1 MATLINGNGNPA
13 VYASQDADW
22 FGALTGNQ
30 TVIMNV
36 NQNLAYELL
45 DNNTLLIKSGVLVT
59 KEGRRVQID
68 VGDTEE
74 IIIPTGTQ
82 NVNRFYI
89 CGFKLETDGEGVQ
102 TATTFIEQMG
112 SSTETITEETFKDGA
127 NTIYV
132 SLYRIYQQG
141 ITISSITPLKDTVS
155 IPTTKAFD
163 IKDWIDI
170 IHPVGKIIMT
180 DDSRNPAEYYPG
192 TTWIAWGSGRVPVGV
207 DVNDSDFN
215 APNKTGGAKSHNYT
229 PAGSNSGGVVQGTA
243 LTVEQ
248 MPSHNHGSR
257 TLKGKMSFRRY
268 GTDATGSDILLETS
282 GIINKGVEDWSGSHG
297 IINVNGHSV
306 TNPYKDFAEIVATHT
321 HDSNGGGQAHGHGFI
336 QPTFTGTASTQSHLQ
351 PYITCYMWKRTA

>member
-1 MATLINGNGNPA
+1 MATLINGNGNHA

-141 ITISSITPLKDTVS
+141 ITISSITPLKNTVGL
-155 IPTTKAFD
+155 PTSRAFSMGD
-163 IKDWIDI
+163 LIDI
-170 IHPVGKIIMT
+170 IHPVGKIFFT
-180 DDSRNPAEYYPG
+180 DDPRNPAEYYPG
-192 TTWIAWGSGRVPVGV
+192 TTWVAWGSGRVPVGV
-207 DVNDSDFN
+207 DTSDSDFN
-215 APNKTGGAKSHNYT
+215 APNKTVGAKSHSYT
-229 PAGSNSGGVVQGTA
+229 PAGT
-243 LTVEQ
+243 
-248 MPSHNHGSR
+248 
-257 TLKGKMSFRRY
+257 
-268 GTDATGSDILLETS
+268 
-282 GIINKGVEDWSGSHG
+282 
-297 IINVNGHSV
+297 VNGHV
-306 TNPYKDFAEIVATHT
+306 LTVNEMPEHRHEVDYLLMKKTTGMQPFIVAQFDSGISNVGIDEAITNTIPTGENQAHT
-321 HDSNGGGQAHGHGFI
+321 H
-336 QPTFTGTASTQSHLQ
+336 PFTGTASTQSHIQ
-351 PYITCYMWKRTA
+351 PSITCYMWKRTA

>member
-1 MATLINGNGNPA
+1 MATLINGNGNHA

-22 FGALTGNQ
+22 FGAITGNQ

-141 ITISSITPLKDTVS
+141 IAISSITPLKNTVGL
-155 IPTTKAFD
+155 PTSRAFSMGD
-163 IKDWIDI
+163 LIDI
-170 IHPVGKIIMT
+170 IHPIGKIFFT
-180 DDSRNPAEYYPG
+180 DDPRNPAEYYPG
-192 TTWIAWGSGRVPVGV
+192 TTWVAWGSGRVPVGV

-215 APNKTGGAKSHNYT
+215 APNKTSGAKSHSYT
-229 PAGSNSGGVVQGTA
+229 PAGT
-243 LTVEQ
+243 
-248 MPSHNHGSR
+248 
-257 TLKGKMSFRRY
+257 
-268 GTDATGSDILLETS
+268 
-282 GIINKGVEDWSGSHG
+282 
-297 IINVNGHSV
+297 VNGHVLTVNELPSHTHNV
-306 TNPYKDFAEIVATHT
+306 NYQHMRMTGGMSPYIVAQFDSGSSNVGLDDFEVTSQSTGNNAAHT
-321 HDSNGGGQAHGHGFI
+321 H
-336 QPTFTGTASTQSHLQ
+336 PFTGTASTQSHIQ
-351 PYITCYMWKRTA
+351 PSITCYMWKRTA

>member
-1 MATLINGNGNPA
+1 MATLINGNGNHA

-36 NQNLAYELL
+36 NQNLAYELM

-141 ITISSITPLKDTVS
+141 ITISSITPLKNTVGL
-155 IPTTKAFD
+155 PTSRAFSMGD
-163 IKDWIDI
+163 LIDI
-170 IHPVGKIIMT
+170 IHPVGKIFFT
-180 DDSRNPAEYYPG
+180 DDPRNPAEYYPG
-192 TTWIAWGSGRVPVGV
+192 TTWVAWGSGRVPVGV
-207 DVNDSDFN
+207 DTSDSDFN
-215 APNKTGGAKSHNYT
+215 APNKTVGAKSHSYT
-229 PAGSNSGGVVQGTA
+229 PAGT
-243 LTVEQ
+243 
-248 MPSHNHGSR
+248 
-257 TLKGKMSFRRY
+257 
-268 GTDATGSDILLETS
+268 
-282 GIINKGVEDWSGSHG
+282 
-297 IINVNGHSV
+297 VNGHVLTVNELPSHTHNV
-306 TNPYKDFAEIVATHT
+306 NYQHMRMTGGMSPYIVAQFDSGSSNVGLDDFEVTSQSTGNNAAHT
-321 HDSNGGGQAHGHGFI
+321 H
-336 QPTFTGTASTQSHLQ
+336 PFTGTASTQSHIQ
-351 PYITCYMWKRTA
+351 PSITCYMWKRTA

>member
-1 MATLINGNGNPA
+1 MATLINGNGNHA

-141 ITISSITPLKDTVS
+141 ITISSITPLKNTVGL
-155 IPTTKAFD
+155 PTSRAFSMGD
-163 IKDWIDI
+163 LIDI
-170 IHPVGKIIMT
+170 IHPVGKIFFT
-180 DDSRNPAEYYPG
+180 DDPRNPAEYYPG
-192 TTWIAWGSGRVPVGV
+192 TTWVAWGSGRVPVGV
-207 DVNDSDFN
+207 DTSDSDFN
-215 APNKTGGAKSHNYT
+215 APNKTVGAKSHSYT
-229 PAGSNSGGVVQGTA
+229 PAGT
-243 LTVEQ
+243 
-248 MPSHNHGSR
+248 
-257 TLKGKMSFRRY
+257 
-268 GTDATGSDILLETS
+268 
-282 GIINKGVEDWSGSHG
+282 
-297 IINVNGHSV
+297 VNGHV
-306 TNPYKDFAEIVATHT
+306 LTVNEMPEHDHTFTATTYEGAGQWGFAEEQMGTKKVYFTQSTNKTGGSQAHT
-321 HDSNGGGQAHGHGFI
+321 H
-336 QPTFTGTASTQSHLQ
+336 PFTGTASTQSHIQ
-351 PYITCYMWKRTA
+351 PSITCYMWKRTA

>member
-1 MATLINGNGNPA
+1 MATLINGNGNHA

-141 ITISSITPLKDTVS
+141 IAISSITPLKNTVGL
-155 IPTTKAFD
+155 PTSRAFSMGD
-163 IKDWIDI
+163 LIDI
-170 IHPVGKIIMT
+170 IHPVGKIFFT
-180 DDSRNPAEYYPG
+180 DDPRNPSEYYPG
-192 TTWIAWGSGRVPVGV
+192 TTWVAWGSGRVPVGV

-215 APNKTGGAKSHNYT
+215 APNKTVGAKSHSYT
-229 PAGSNSGGVVQGTA
+229 PAGT
-243 LTVEQ
+243 
-248 MPSHNHGSR
+248 
-257 TLKGKMSFRRY
+257 
-268 GTDATGSDILLETS
+268 
-282 GIINKGVEDWSGSHG
+282 
-297 IINVNGHSV
+297 VNGHVLTVNELPSHTHNV
-306 TNPYKDFAEIVATHT
+306 NYQHMRMTGGMSPYIVAQFDSGSSNVGLDDFEVTSQSTGNNAAHT
-321 HDSNGGGQAHGHGFI
+321 H
-336 QPTFTGTASTQSHLQ
+336 PFTGTASTQSHIQ
-351 PYITCYMWKRTA
+351 PSITCYMWKRTA

>member
-1 MATLINGNGNPA
+1 MATLINGNGNHA

-141 ITISSITPLKDTVS
+141 ITISSITPLKNTVG
-155 IPTTKAFD
+155 IPTSRSFSMGD
-163 IKDWIDI
+163 LIDI
-170 IHPVGKIIMT
+170 IHPVGKIFFT
-180 DDSRNPAEYYPG
+180 DDPRNPSEYYPG
-192 TTWIAWGSGRVPVGV
+192 TTWVAWGSGRVPVGV

-215 APNKTGGAKSHNYT
+215 APNKTVGAKSHSYT
-229 PAGSNSGGVVQGTA
+229 PAGT
-243 LTVEQ
+243 
-248 MPSHNHGSR
+248 
-257 TLKGKMSFRRY
+257 
-268 GTDATGSDILLETS
+268 
-282 GIINKGVEDWSGSHG
+282 
-297 IINVNGHSV
+297 VNGHVLTVNEIPSHRHDV
-306 TNPYKDFAEIVATHT
+306 NYQHMKKTGGMSPFIVAQFDSANSNVGLDDAVTSSDPTGNNQAHT
-321 HDSNGGGQAHGHGFI
+321 H
-336 QPTFTGTASTQSHLQ
+336 PFTGTASTQSHIQ
-351 PYITCYMWKRTA
+351 PSITCYMWKRTA

>member
-1 MATLINGNGNPA
+1 MATLINGNGNHA
-13 VYASQDADW
+13 VYAAQDADW

-141 ITISSITPLKDTVS
+141 ITISSITPLKDTVG
-155 IPTTKAFD
+155 IPTSRSFSMGD
-163 IKDWIDI
+163 LIDI
-170 IHPVGKIIMT
+170 IHPVGKILMT

-192 TTWIAWGSGRVPVGV
+192 TTWVAWGSGRVPVGV
-207 DVNDSDFN
+207 NTSDSDFN
-215 APNKTGGAKSHNYT
+215 SVNKTGGAKSHSYT
-229 PAGSNSGGVVQGTA
+229 PSGSNSGGAVGNHT
-243 LTVEQ
+243 LTVEE
-248 MPSHNHGSR
+248 MPSHNHGVV
-257 TLKGKMSFRRY
+257 TLTGQAHFRRY
-268 GTDATGSDILLETS
+268 GTGDTGTNILLDANGKLEYS
-282 GIINKGVEDWSGSHG
+282 NEYWGNHSL
-297 IINVNGHSV
+297 INVSGQTALNSV
-306 TNPYKDFAEIVATHT
+306 RDTLVLNATHQ
-321 HDSNGGGQAHGHGFI
+321 HEANGGNQPHNHPFTN
-336 QPTFTGTASTQSHLQ
+336 PTFTGTASTQSHIQ

>member
-1 MATLINGNGNPA
+1 MATLINGNGNHA

-22 FGALTGNQ
+22 FGAITGNQ

-141 ITISSITPLKDTVS
+141 ITISSITPLKNTVG
-155 IPTTKAFD
+155 IPTSRSFSMGD
-163 IKDWIDI
+163 LIDI
-170 IHPVGKIIMT
+170 IHPVGKIFFT
-180 DDSRNPAEYYPG
+180 DDPRNPSEYYPG
-192 TTWIAWGSGRVPVGV
+192 TTWVAWGSGRVPVGV

-215 APNKTGGAKSHNYT
+215 APNKTVGAKSHSYT
-229 PAGSNSGGVVQGTA
+229 PAGT
-243 LTVEQ
+243 
-248 MPSHNHGSR
+248 
-257 TLKGKMSFRRY
+257 
-268 GTDATGSDILLETS
+268 
-282 GIINKGVEDWSGSHG
+282 
-297 IINVNGHSV
+297 VNGHVLTVNEMPEHDHTFTDSTYEGAAQWGFADEQGGTQKV
-306 TNPYKDFAEIVATHT
+306 YFTRSTNKTGGSQAHT
-321 HDSNGGGQAHGHGFI
+321 H
-336 QPTFTGTASTQSHLQ
+336 PFTGTASTQSHIQ
-351 PYITCYMWKRTA
+351 PSITCYMWKRTAQEGDRIC

>member
-1 MATLINGNGNPA
+1 MATLINGNGNHA
-13 VYASQDADW
+13 VYAAQDADW

-30 TVIMNV
+30 TVILNV

-141 ITISSITPLKDTVS
+141 ITISSVTPLKDTVS
-155 IPTTKAFD
+155 IPTTKAFN
-163 IKDWIDI
+163 IKDLIDI
-170 IHPVGKIIMT
+170 IHPIGKILMT

-192 TTWIAWGSGRVPVGV
+192 TTWVAWGSGRVPVGV
-207 DVNDSDFN
+207 NTSDSDFN
-215 APNKTGGAKSHNYT
+215 SVNKTGGAKSYT
-229 PAGSNSGGVVQGTA
+229 LSVN
-243 LTVEQ
+243 Q
-248 MPSHNHGSR
+248 MPAHNHNLSYSGYTS
-257 TLKGKMSFRRY
+257 TVNAVHSHGVSQINDGY
-268 GTDATGSDILLETS
+268 TDL
-282 GIINKGVEDWSGSHG
+282 SGSHTHRVKAEKSG
-297 IINVNGHSV
+297 ASGSARAIVSGSGTDYYSAVAYGGDHQHGVIIPAHS
-306 TNPYKDFAEIVATHT
+306 TNYTDLPHSHAVSINKDTN
-321 HDSNGGGQAHGHGFI
+321 SKGGGQAF
-336 QPTFTGTASTQSHLQ
+336 SLVQ

>member
-1 MATLINGNGNPA
+1 MATLINGNGNHA

-141 ITISSITPLKDTVS
+141 IAISAITPLKDTVS

-163 IKDWIDI
+163 IKDLIDI
-170 IHPVGKIIMT
+170 IHPIGKILMT

-192 TTWIAWGSGRVPVGV
+192 TTWVAWGSGRVPVGV
-207 DVNDSDFN
+207 NSSDSDFN
-215 APNKTGGAKSHNYT
+215 AVGKTGGAKSVT
-229 PAGSNSGGVVQGTA
+229 LTAAQSG
-243 LTVEQ
+243 
-248 MPSHNHGSR
+248 MP
-257 TLKGKMSFRRY
+257 
-268 GTDATGSDILLETS
+268 
-282 GIINKGVEDWSGSHG
+282 
-297 IINVNGHSV
+297 
-306 TNPYKDFAEIVATHT
+306 
-321 HDSNGGGQAHGHGFI
+321 AHGHGFT
-336 QPTFTGTASTQSHLQ
+336 QPTVNGGGIAGGITGGSHSHQFYGGIASQLGYWQLTRTTTDTGYVRPVRPDFAQNSFLHASTHSHDLPSHTHSVSGGAVHNNGGANASAAHTNLQ

>member
-1 MATLINGNGNPA
+1 MSVTLINGNGNPA
-13 VYASQDADW
+13 VYASQDSDW
-22 FGALTGNQ
+22 FGAITGNQ

-45 DNNTLLIKSGVLVT
+45 DNNTLVLKSGVLVT

-74 IIIPTGTQ
+74 ITIPTGTQ

-163 IKDWIDI
+163 IKDLIDI
-170 IHPVGKIIMT
+170 IHPIGKILMT
-180 DDSRNPAEYYPG
+180 DDSRNPSEYYPG
-192 TTWIAWGSGRVPVGV
+192 TTWVAWGSGRVPVGV
-207 DVNDSDFN
+207 NTSETEFN
-215 APNKTGGAKSHNYT
+215 TVEKTGGAKSHSYT
-229 PAGSNSGGVVQGTA
+229 PAGTNSGGSVGNHTLTIAEMPKHRHYYAKTLPAGYVGSGDSHYIYAGGDGTDGTTTYEGSGSA
-243 LTVEQ
+243 
-248 MPSHNHGSR
+248 HNHP
-257 TLKGKMSFRRY
+257 F
-268 GTDATGSDILLETS
+268 
-282 GIINKGVEDWSGSHG
+282 
-297 IINVNGHSV
+297 
-306 TNPYKDFAEIVATHT
+306 TN
-321 HDSNGGGQAHGHGFI
+321 
-336 QPTFTGTASTQSHLQ
+336 PTFTGTASTQSHLQ
-351 PYITCYMWKRTA
+351 PYITCYMWKRIA